1 MFFNRASGFYSQSSD
16 WANMDGL
23 TIAVPSSLVRE
34 AEDEREATR
43 KIGSVAR
50 AATVFRARRLVVF
63 PDREGESRLGG
74 EFVRTVLAYA
84 STPPRLRSE
93 LWRKRDEL
101 AYVGVLPPLRVPSQT
116 GSTPDGAESSTQG
129 IVTKVGP
136 DDRVRVNCALAQH
149 PISLLVPDGLSVR
162 EGERVT
168 LRVSSRDPL
177 RARIT
182 GYPEAGFQVTG
193 AELTEVIAEAGLTI
207 AASRHGQELS
217 VSRLGEVVQTVSEAD
232 GTAVVFGAP
241 QRGLPAMLGVA
252 PEQVTGERASAG
264 RDQSQSAANGR
275 SVDTGADPGFD
286 CWLNTIPNQGSEVV
300 RTEEAVFATLASLS
314 LTE

>member
-1 MFFNRASGFYSQSSD
+1 
-16 WANMDGL
+16 MDGL

-34 AEDEREATR
+34 AEDKREATR

-63 PDREGESRLGG
+63 PDTEGESRWGSG
-74 EFVRTVLAYA
+74 FVRTVLAYA
-84 STPPRLRSE
+84 ATPPRLRSE
-93 LWRKRDEL
+93 LWERRDEL

-129 IVTKVGP
+129 IVTTVGP

-149 PISLLVPDGLSVR
+149 PISLLVPDDVSVR

-168 LRVSSRDPL
+168 LRVSSREPL

-182 GYPEAGFQVTG
+182 GQPEAGFQVTG
-193 AELTEVIAEAGLTI
+193 AELSEVVAEAGLAI
-207 AASRHGQELS
+207 ATSRHGHMLS
-217 VSRLGEVVQTVSEAD
+217 VSRLGDVVRTMSEAD
-232 GTAVVFGAP
+232 GTAVAFGAP
-241 QRGLPAMLGVA
+241 KRGLPAMLGID
-252 PEQVTGERASAG
+252 PDQVTGERAPVWIDQIHGAAESG
-264 RDQSQSAANGR
+264 RTIDA
-275 SVDTGADPGFD
+275 GADPAFD
-286 CWLNTIPNQGSEVV
+286 IWLNTIPDQGSDVV
-300 RTEEAVFATLASLS
+300 RTEEAVTATLASLS